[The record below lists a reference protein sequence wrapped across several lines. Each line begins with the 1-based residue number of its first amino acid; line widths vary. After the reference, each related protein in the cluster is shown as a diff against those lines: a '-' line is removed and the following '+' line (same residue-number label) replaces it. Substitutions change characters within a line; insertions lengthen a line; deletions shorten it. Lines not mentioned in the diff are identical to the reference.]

1 MEGVGQPRDAKTK
14 HAKAEIRLL
23 KVLSTFQT
31 LYKEAI
37 DSQSKLFLRND
48 NEKLKVNNC
57 YVH

>member
-1 MEGVGQPRDAKTK
+1 MERVGQPRDAKAE
-14 HAKAEIRLL
+14 HAKAETRLL

-37 DSQSKLFLRND
+37 DSQSKLFLRNAG
-48 NEKLKVNNC
+48 KRLKVNNC